1 MNFFKDLLKNELGL
15 EITAESNI
23 KDLAFGSL
31 IKIKK
36 LTTIELSS
44 KIIEESN
51 QLICKINN
59 ISDQIKQK
67 IEDIKNKTRY
77 LISSH

>member
-15 EITAESNI
+15 EITAESKI

-31 IKIKK
+31 IKINK
-36 LTTIELSS
+36 LSTIELSS

-77 LISSH
+77 LI